1 MRAAYE
7 DDDEPREDW
16 FRGLL
21 NRILYLLVFLAVIIL
36 LVCWFLP
43 LVREE
48 QKEQSAL
55 QALKEQV
62 AHERTTLNRQSKK
75 LNLLQNDRV
84 YIEMLARDKLD
95 LMKPGETIFRLEPMQ
110 NDK

>member
-7 DDDEPREDW
+7 DHDEPHEDW

-21 NRILYLLVFLAVIIL
+21 NRILYLLVFLAVTIL

-62 AHERTTLNRQSKK
+62 THEREALNKQSKK
-75 LNLLQNDRV
+75 LNLLQNDRG

-95 LMKPGETIFRLEPMQ
+95 LMKPGETIFRLEPIQ
-110 NDK
+110 EDK

>member
-1 MRAAYE
+1 
-7 DDDEPREDW
+7 
-16 FRGLL
+16 
-21 NRILYLLVFLAVIIL
+21 
-36 LVCWFLP
+36 
-43 LVREE
+43 
-48 QKEQSAL
+48 L

-75 LNLLQNDRV
+75 LNLLQNDRG

-110 NDK
+110 DDK